1 MAPLASSVPEAPRRL
16 VSLAQIL
23 VLSLWLGDDV
33 FFSAILAPS
42 AFAALPTR
50 ELAGALVG
58 RVLPVLVIAG
68 AVAGIVGLLLEAAA
82 PARARP
88 SRRGA
93 RMAIMGMMILS
104 CAIAQL
110 GVAPRIEALRDG
122 LSAPLAALPAGDPQR
137 VAFGRLHMISVG
149 WLGAAMLA
157 AGAAVVLTAPP
168 LLRPGDAR

>member
-1 MAPLASSVPEAPRRL
+1 MAPPASSVPEALRRL
-16 VSLAQIL
+16 VPLAQIL
-23 VLSLWLGDDV
+23 VLSLWLGAAV
-33 FFSAILAPS
+33 FLAAVVAPS

-58 RVLPVLVIAG
+58 RVLPVLFVAG
-68 AVAGIVGLLLEAAA
+68 AAAGIIALLLEATA

-93 RMAIMGMMILS
+93 RMAIMGMVILA

-110 GVAPRIEALRDG
+110 GVAPRIETLRAG
-122 LSAPLAALPAGDPQR
+122 LSAPLASLPPGDPQR
-137 VAFGRLHMISVG
+137 VAFGRLHLISVG

-157 AGAAVVLTAPP
+157 AAAAVVLTAYP

>member
-1 MAPLASSVPEAPRRL
+1 MAPPASSVPEALPRL
-16 VSLAQIL
+16 VALAQIL
-23 VLSLWLGDDV
+23 VLSLWLGAAV
-33 FFSAILAPS
+33 FVAAVVAPS

-58 RVLPVLVIAG
+58 RVLPVLFIAG
-68 AVAGIVGLLLEAAA
+68 AVAGIIVLLLEATA

-93 RMAIMGMMILS
+93 RMVIMGMVILS

-110 GVAPRIEALRDG
+110 GVAPRIETLRAG
-122 LSAPLAALPAGDPQR
+122 LSAPLASLPAGDPQR

-157 AGAAVVLTAPP
+157 AGAALVLTAYP